1 MCLVWVKSIHKYK
14 VIKSGLSQDC
24 LQRLLCLLISPSPWE
39 HKCLSLTHSLL
50 FTICRAC
57 NILGEMII
65 IVFGYSL
72 LPFSQ
77 TKVSPKYLNPKKQY
91 KSETLGKK
99 KKEWDVGLGWLFC
112 GGFAFCFVFGK
123 RNTVH
128 RRWEQSLWHL
138 QHTECWGL
146 LRWPDSKKEPPHP
159 HPLKRS

>member
-91 KSETLGKK
+91 KSETLEKK
-99 KKEWDVGLGWLFC
+99 KRVRRWAWLIVLWGFCFLFC
-112 GGFAFCFVFGK
+112 FWQKEHCAQKV
-123 RNTVH
+123 RTVSVASPAH
-128 RRWEQSLWHL
+128 WV
-138 QHTECWGL
+138 
-146 LRWPDSKKEPPHP
+146 LRFT
-159 HPLKRS
+159 